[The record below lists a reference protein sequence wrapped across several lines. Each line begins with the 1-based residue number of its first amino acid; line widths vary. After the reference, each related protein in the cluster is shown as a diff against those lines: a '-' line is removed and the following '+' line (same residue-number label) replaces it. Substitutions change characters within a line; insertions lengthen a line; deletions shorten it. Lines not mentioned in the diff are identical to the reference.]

1 MCWEALQEE
10 HRLQKYQTLQ
20 RRVGIQ
26 RDLITKN
33 DQLLS
38 ELRKRDEEVRLEVS
52 TNTRQ
57 KLLLRIMD
65 CCNYCLSFVVLYS
78 KKNNRKFNPEK
89 QHRKSLQNLYG
100 HTSKEVGYNYYYM
113 YTHQAVITLF

>member
-78 KKNNRKFNPEK
+78 KKQKIQARKTAQK
-89 QHRKSLQNLYG
+89 KLTKSLR
-100 HTSKEVGYNYYYM
+100 
-113 YTHQAVITLF
+113 THIQRSRL